1 MDYIVDSI
9 KRLPDFVVPYHP
21 ECIKLNQNESPFD
34 IPVSIKQKI
43 CEKLVE
49 KKWNQYPQKD
59 PVGLIKLLS
68 DYTNFSSQ
76 GIVVGNGSIE
86 LIQAIYT
93 TLCDIN
99 DSIVMI
105 SPGYTVFP
113 REASIRNLK
122 YKEIP
127 LKEDYSF
134 DVDAIIEASQN
145 AKVVIFANPNNPT
158 GTAISL
164 SEIERIAKSFN
175 GILVIDEAYYEFY
188 DVTALPLLEK
198 YKNIIIIRTC
208 SKVFSIAGI
217 RIGYIIANPEIAL
230 QIDKAKPLFSI
241 GILQKTIGEEI
252 LKNREYIKDVAK
264 SVIRERE
271 LMFNEIKKLK
281 NIVPI
286 PSKTNFFLL
295 KILNNDASK
304 VFYFL
309 KENKILVRHFNI
321 PGLKNTIRVSI
332 GTPEE
337 NKYVLENL
345 RKLDNLQL

>member
-1 MDYIVDSI
+1 M
-9 KRLPDFVVPYHP
+9 
-21 ECIKLNQNESPFD
+21 N
-34 IPVSIKQKI
+34 
-43 CEKLVE
+43 
-49 KKWNQYPQKD
+49 
-59 PVGLIKLLS
+59 
-68 DYTNFSSQ
+68 
-76 GIVVGNGSIE
+76 
-86 LIQAIYT
+86 
-93 TLCDIN
+93 
-99 DSIVMI
+99 
-105 SPGYTVFP
+105 
-113 REASIRNLK
+113 
-122 YKEIP
+122 
-127 LKEDYSF
+127 
-134 DVDAIIEASQN
+134 
-145 AKVVIFANPNNPT
+145 
-158 GTAISL
+158 
-164 SEIERIAKSFN
+164 
-175 GILVIDEAYYEFY
+175 
-188 DVTALPLLEK
+188 
-198 YKNIIIIRTC
+198 